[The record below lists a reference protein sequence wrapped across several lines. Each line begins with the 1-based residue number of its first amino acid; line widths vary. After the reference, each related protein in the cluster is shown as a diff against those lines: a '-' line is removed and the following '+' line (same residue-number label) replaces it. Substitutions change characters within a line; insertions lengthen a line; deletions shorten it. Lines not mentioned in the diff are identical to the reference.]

1 MTLYLLMVSIVTLEL
16 ALPHQLQG
24 QQVRL
29 HVLKTLR
36 ITNALIPKRFIKMF
50 FLFFV
55 VCFVFFN
62 VVLGL
67 FNTGYFH
74 VDYFFTQL
82 NMLLPTERIYL
93 LCSCLFFLF
102 FFDRKKTI
110 CLLLHTRNCRNV
122 IQYANLSKYLIVSN
136 CNVYLSES
144 DL

>member
-1 MTLYLLMVSIVTLEL
+1 MTLYLLIVSIVTLEL

-50 FLFFV
+50 F
-55 VCFVFFN
+55 FFN

-67 FNTGYFH
+67 FNTGYFY

-82 NMLLPTERIYL
+82 NGQE
-93 LCSCLFFLF
+93 
-102 FFDRKKTI
+102 KK
-110 CLLLHTRNCRNV
+110 L
-122 IQYANLSKYLIVSN
+122 YAYF
-136 CNVYLSES
+136 
-144 DL
+144 